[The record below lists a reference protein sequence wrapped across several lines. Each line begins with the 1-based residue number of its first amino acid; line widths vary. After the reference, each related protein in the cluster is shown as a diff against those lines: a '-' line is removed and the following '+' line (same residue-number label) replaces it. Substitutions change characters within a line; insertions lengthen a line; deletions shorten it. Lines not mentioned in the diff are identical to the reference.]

1 MIVELPIEIKGLLS
15 YLITQGLKAL
25 WNLFGKDFSG
35 GAAAFAAV
43 LVGAVLFFLEGLLG
57 LIPDA
62 QVELVNAVLGLIVL
76 VLSSFGIHYT
86 YRNLRG

>member
-1 MIVELPIEIKGLLS
+1 MLIELPIEIKGLLS

-25 WNLFGKDFSG
+25 WNLFGKDFGG

-57 LIPDA
+57 LVPDA
-62 QVELVNAVLGLIVL
+62 QVELVNAILGLLVL